1 MASSGGDVFPVGE
14 TLLETQE
21 KLKKAY
27 SGAKRLQSML
37 LCVVGGRVWMVWW
50 RVVPREMLKI
60 KCWGTF
66 LVNRSVLKP

>member
-1 MASSGGDVFPVGE
+1 MQLLYGVPEDIENWMSLVTQVRWNFPG
-14 TLLETQE
+14 LETQE

-50 RVVPREMLKI
+50 RVVPREMAKI
-60 KCWGTF
+60 KC
-66 LVNRSVLKP
+66 

>member
-1 MASSGGDVFPVGE
+1 MASSEGDVRPVGE

-50 RVVPREMLKI
+50 RVVPREMAKI